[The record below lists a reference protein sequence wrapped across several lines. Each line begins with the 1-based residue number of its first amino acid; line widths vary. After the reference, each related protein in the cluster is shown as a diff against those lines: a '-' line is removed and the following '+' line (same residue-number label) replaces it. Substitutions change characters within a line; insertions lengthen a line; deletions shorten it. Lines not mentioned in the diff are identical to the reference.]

1 MNRWA
6 FEAIMV
12 WFYSKYKD
20 GDVCLAGFGYTSFD
34 RSDIFNILR
43 NFLIAYNLMTMIFLF
58 APPQLLKRIE
68 VTNNKNNHKSPMTSI
83 DSDFGTPSMS
93 SRHTLPGLD
102 RKSTWRQSESVLPV
116 ILMRASSVTGRDA
129 KLSVNISQLGEEN
142 LNKGPV
148 VMLKNITYRIKDSK
162 SPVGYRTILK
172 NICAQFSYGKLTM
185 ILGAPQSG
193 KSSLMHVIAG
203 DIGPQAFVD
212 GAITFNGQFPSPTQ
226 PKWERCG
233 FVTATNE
240 HLRDLTITEVVTF
253 AMKLRCYNHLGFSVV
268 DENVK
273 TTLEN
278 LHLTE

>member
-1 MNRWA
+1 
-6 FEAIMV
+6 MV

-34 RSDIFNILR
+34 HHDIFNILR
-43 NFLIAYNLMTMIFLF
+43 NFLIAYNLLTMLFLF
-58 APPQLLKRIE
+58 APPQLLTRIDGTN
-68 VTNNKNNHKSPMTSI
+68 TNNDRKSSMASV

-93 SRHTLPGLD
+93 GKNTLPGLE
-102 RKSTWRQSESVLPV
+102 RKSTWRASESVLPV

-142 LNKGPV
+142 INKGPV
-148 VMLKNITYRIKDSK
+148 VMLKNITYRIKDTK

-172 NICAQFSYGKLTM
+172 NVCAQFSYGKLTM

-203 DIGPQAFVD
+203 NIGPQAFVD
-212 GAITFNGQFPSPTQ
+212 GELTFNGQFASPTQ
-226 PKWERCG
+226 PLWERCG
-233 FVTATNE
+233 FVPAINE
-240 HLRDLTITEVVTF
+240 HLRDLTITEIVTY